1 VLPSLCRKIWGLR
14 GSDEVERC
22 LISTREYLT
31 NGTDPALLL
40 MKATEVVLHREREA
54 QQHSEKNMG
63 SLQAR
68 ELIFFYDSPFCDLIQ
83 DIDWA

>member
-1 VLPSLCRKIWGLR
+1 
-14 GSDEVERC
+14 
-22 LISTREYLT
+22 
-31 NGTDPALLL
+31 